1 VVVLIVPV
9 MVAGWDII
17 MRTEAPESKLGHGR
31 QNSVLYSNLHSKF
44 ERYYLYGNP
53 FLGG

>member
-1 VVVLIVPV
+1 MLIVPV

-31 QNSVLYSNLHSKF
+31 QISVLYSTF
-44 ERYYLYGNP
+44 EIRTLLSLWELGIP
-53 FLGG
+53 F